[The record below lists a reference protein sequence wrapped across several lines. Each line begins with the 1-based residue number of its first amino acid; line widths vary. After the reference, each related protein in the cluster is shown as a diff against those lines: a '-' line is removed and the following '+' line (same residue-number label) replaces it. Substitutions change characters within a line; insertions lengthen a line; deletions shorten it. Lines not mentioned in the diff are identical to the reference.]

1 MSDSKEDIVE
11 VKIEEKADQ
20 KKPRELPGK
29 LNDCQGTIILF
40 KSSIGAGV
48 LKTKNHTGSINC
60 MFLAD
65 NVVIPDIKDPRD
77 VVGQEIFCDAWLMK
91 DTDYIPYL
99 ASVVWKGTNLPAAD
113 KKQRILSNPSS
124 SDMDAYA
131 KDVARLGQTLREDGE
146 DRRSHKKHKKRRSG
160 SRDRKRDRRSNS
172 NDRRSRK
179 KYSRSRS
186 RSRSRDRSSKKKH
199 RRRDSSRDSDE
210 SDEGG
215 GATKYNHRNVY

>member
-1 MSDSKEDIVE
+1 MSDTNEEILEIKQEVE
-11 VKIEEKADQ
+11 PR
-20 KKPRELPGK
+20 KPRDLPGK
-29 LNDCQGTIILF
+29 LTDCQGTIVLF
-40 KSSIGAGV
+40 KSSLGVGV
-48 LKTKNHTGSINC
+48 LRTKSHTGSVNC

-77 VVGQEIFCDAWLMK
+77 AVGQEIFCDAWLMK

-99 ASVVWKGTNLPAAD
+99 ASVVWKGTNLPSQD

-146 DRRSHKKHKKRRSG
+146 DRKSHKKHKKRRSG
-160 SRDRKRDRRSNS
+160 SRDRKRDHRRSGS

-186 RSRSRDRSSKKKH
+186 RSRSRDRSSRKKH
-199 RRRDSSRDSDE
+199 KRRDSSRESYE

-215 GATKYNHRNVY
+215 GAFSHRKFI